1 MNHDI
6 KLNFSSINNNK
17 QIKQVYYNFK
27 EKRIFINSKKNNT
40 D

>member
-6 KLNFSSINNNK
+6 KLNISSINNNW

-27 EKRIFINSKKNNT
+27 EKRIFINNKNNNT
-40 D
+40 N